1 VSQLGRVVN
10 DAADPCANNRP
21 AADGVSAHQLA
32 DLQRARN
39 VGVERPVGVRR
50 CIDAFSGPN
59 GYAPPGLFERA
70 RDLQEAVR
78 EARMHDEHGMH
89 VGRDGRVVEEDVV
102 GGRSTAMLVR
112 AGRRVVAE
120 GKRERQ
126 EVTLRRTVVNTIGTV
141 EVAAL
146 AASAAGVVVA
156 AMTVTFC

>member
-1 VSQLGRVVN
+1 MACKQI
-10 DAADPCANNRP
+10 
-21 AADGVSAHQLA
+21 
-32 DLQRARN
+32 QRLKQSR
-39 VGVERPVGVRR
+39 
-50 CIDAFSGPN
+50 AFSGPN

-112 AGRRVVAE
+112 AGRRVAE

>member
-1 VSQLGRVVN
+1 
-10 DAADPCANNRP
+10 
-21 AADGVSAHQLA
+21 
-32 DLQRARN
+32 
-39 VGVERPVGVRR
+39 
-50 CIDAFSGPN
+50 
-59 GYAPPGLFERA
+59 
-70 RDLQEAVR
+70 
-78 EARMHDEHGMH
+78 MHDEHGMH